1 MKKDYVVRSHNRCR
15 EYGLDPERGLLGRI
29 VTGKEFA
36 EKIQSSHDL
45 VTAAKPCIDTLYGFI
60 NGTNSF
66 LMLTD
71 RDGCILGVAGDEEI
85 IAEASSLKII
95 PGAFMDEQNI
105 GTNAVGTCLVEKR
118 PVHISGDDYYL
129 DIYRRSTGSA
139 APIYNAAEE
148 IIGSIGLTGLDK
160 KAHSHTLGMVAAAA
174 IAIGKILEVEKN
186 AEELSTAKIHYEA
199 VIDSIPAGIM
209 TSDLDGAVVSA
220 NKYVSEMF
228 GYDAE
233 SIHRMKVWELFDG
246 WEKVKHSLCG
256 NAEFSNEDVNVNAKT
271 NKIQFNLSAYPVL
284 DRGDNITNIVL
295 IFRDVKKVR
304 KLADKIMERRA
315 IYTFDKIIGKDENF
329 IRTMDLARKIA
340 DSRSNILITGESGT
354 GKELFAQSIHNYSSR
369 KDEAFIA
376 LNCGAIPRDLIESEL
391 FGYEEGAFTGAKRSG
406 HPGKFEIADGGS
418 VFLDEIGE
426 MPMDMQTRLLRVIEE
441 GTVSRIGG
449 VREIVVD
456 VRVIAASNK
465 DLSGEVRRGNFR
477 NDLFYRLNVLPL
489 FLPPLRERKKDIQL
503 LIDFFIKK
511 LSKKMNKKAV
521 EIPENYLRGMIEYEW
536 PGNVRE
542 LENMIEWMINTESFP
557 EQFNTSGLEDVDTS
571 GNNNPEKKSPSD
583 KSRSSEAITLEE
595 LEKRHIMRVLNQ
607 HGGNI
612 SLSSKTLGIGRS
624 TLYRKMEAFG
634 IDSPESIQCP
644 DLKHSSDD

>member
-15 EYGLDPERGLLGRI
+15 EYGIDPERGVLARI

-60 NGTNSF
+60 KGTNSF

-71 RDGCILGVAGDEEI
+71 RDGCILGLTGDEEI

-95 PGAFMDEQNI
+95 PGASMDEQSI
-105 GTNAVGTCLVEKR
+105 GTNAVGTCLVEKI
-118 PVHISGDDYYL
+118 PVQISGDDHYA
-129 DIYRRSTGSA
+129 DIYRRWTGSS

-148 IIGSIGLTGLDK
+148 IIGSIGLTEFDQ
-160 KAHSHTLGMVAAAA
+160 KAHPHTLGMVAAAA
-174 IAIGKILEVEKN
+174 IAIGKILEAEKN
-186 AEELSTAKIHYEA
+186 AEELSTAKIHYDA

-209 TSDLDGAVVSA
+209 TSDLDGTVVSA

-246 WEKVKHSLCG
+246 WEKVKYSLCG

-284 DRGDNITNIVL
+284 DRGDNITNIVM

-304 KLADKIMERRA
+304 KLADKIMGRRA

-449 VREIVVD
+449 VKEIVVD

-489 FLPPLRERKKDIQL
+489 FLPPLRERKKDIPL

-557 EQFNTSGLEDVDTS
+557 EQFNTSGSEDVDTS

-583 KSRSSEAITLEE
+583 KSRSSESITLEE
-595 LEKRHIMRVLNQ
+595 MEKRHILRVLDKN
-607 HGGNI
+607 GGNI

-624 TLYRKMEAFG
+624 TLYRKMDALG
-634 IDSPESIQCP
+634 IDSPESIHCP
-644 DLKHSSDD
+644 DSKHSSDD